1 MNKKTSYASAV
12 NDQLTPQTKPLRGS
26 NQVANSA
33 GGFSFAVT
41 PWALFDR
48 FLILGAEGG
57 TYYASQNKL
66 VVKNTDNFDLLLKT
80 DAIKMID
87 RIVEV
92 SDKGLAAK
100 NAAAIYALAYVAAKG
115 DTVAKKHAMQNL
127 SKVCRTS
134 TDLFSFVSQYKNDLG
149 GGFGS
154 VMTKGLSAW
163 YTGKDDDSLAFQL
176 VKYRQRDG
184 WTHHD
189 LMHLAHPKAA
199 SESQNAV
206 FRYAKV
212 LDGRAKVVDTD
223 ISKLPQIVK
232 AYEQAKVAKN
242 VKEVLTV
249 IRDNPRFPRE
259 AVPTEFLNSPDVW
272 DAMLADMPAHA
283 LVRNLGKISS
293 LGLLKPLSQAQ
304 KSVVAKLSDSAWLKK
319 SRMHPI
325 QLLMAHIVYSRGRGI
340 KGDLSWDVNRDVQ
353 NALDGAFYKAFDNV
367 TPTGKN
373 FFLGVD
379 VSGSMFGSPVMG
391 AEFMTAAHVAFAMSL
406 VIKNVE
412 PNCHVMGFS
421 HKFVDLKVQSGEK
434 LDVLMRRI
442 NGIPFGR
449 TDCSLP
455 MEYAIENKLDV
466 DAFVVITDNETYAGR
481 RHPSEALK
489 AYRQQSGRG
498 AKLAVFGTSL
508 NNFTIADPRDSGM
521 LDIVGFSTDTPTVL
535 NSFVGAK

>member
-12 NDQLTPQTKPLRGS
+12 NPQLTPQTQPLRGS

-33 GGFSFAVT
+33 GGFSFALT

-57 TYYASQNKL
+57 TYYANQNKL
-66 VVKNTDNFDLLLKT
+66 VVQNTNNFDALLKL
-80 DAIKMID
+80 DAIAMVD

-115 DTVAKKHAMQNL
+115 DTAAKKHAMQNL

-189 LMHLAHPKAA
+189 LMHLAHPKAS
-199 SESQNAV
+199 SESQNAI

-212 LDGRAKVVDTD
+212 LDGRAKNAVETD

-232 AYEQAKVAKN
+232 AYESAKVAKN
-242 VKEVLTV
+242 VKEVLSV

-259 AVPTEFLNSPDVW
+259 AVPTEFLNSPEVW
-272 DAMLADMPAHA
+272 EAMLADMPAHA

-293 LGLLKPLSQAQ
+293 LGLLKPLSAAQ
-304 KSVVAKLSDSAWLKK
+304 KSVVSKLSDAAWLKK

-325 QLLMAHIVYSRGRGI
+325 QLLMAHIVYSRGAGI
-340 KGDLSWDVNRDVQ
+340 KGDLRWDVNRDVQ

-379 VSGSMFGSPVMG
+379 VSGSMFVSPVIG
-391 AEFMTAAHVAFAMSL
+391 AEFMTAARVAFAMAL

-421 HKFVDLKVQSGEK
+421 HQFVDLKVQSGEK
-434 LDVLMRRI
+434 LTALMQRI

-455 MEYAIENKLDV
+455 MEYAIQNKLDV
-466 DAFVVITDNETYAGR
+466 DAFVVITDNETYQGK
-481 RHPSEALK
+481 RHSSIALQD
-489 AYRQQSGRG
+489 YRQKSGRN
-498 AKLAVFGTSL
+498 AKCIVVGTSV
-508 NNFTIADPRDSGM
+508 NNFSIADPRDSGM
-521 LDIVGFSTDTPTVL
+521 LDVVGFSSDAPTVIS
-535 NSFVGAK
+535 SFIVD